1 MAPIEDESAAG
12 GFLEV
17 PPRRGL
23 LLSRLRPLLG
33 LLLLLLQHPL
43 LERAGDGLGDGLG
56 GALGDALGGA
66 LWGVFSDAEQRVVL
80 FDLEVLRVVPGDV
93 AGDPASKRKT
103 TTFRRARVCTSSNRK
118 G

>member
-33 LLLLLLQHPL
+33 LLLLLQHPL

-56 GALGDALGGA
+56 GALGDALDGA

-103 TTFRRARVCTSSNRK
+103 TAFRRARVCTSSNRK